1 MMTIEIFSWY
11 TDERVLYYGVAA
23 IEDTPYGIR
32 LRFED
37 NSYINFNST
46 YYWREIK

>member
-1 MMTIEIFSWY
+1 MTIEIFSWY
-11 TDERVLYYGVAA
+11 TDERVLYYDVAA
-23 IEDTPYGIR
+23 LEDTPYGIR